1 MRLRARARTL
11 TQTPLSR
18 KGEATLRHRAGQTL
32 VYFSV
37 SNSLAIKKINSTQ
50 GDRSL
55 YSEAKGSAARRQTS
69 RMHGGH
75 YPGNKL
81 GSGSLVVIRARLHFW
96 AGMRSS
102 IA

>member
-55 YSEAKGSAARRQTS
+55 YSKA
-69 RMHGGH
+69 
-75 YPGNKL
+75 
-81 GSGSLVVIRARLHFW
+81 
-96 AGMRSS
+96 
-102 IA
+102 